1 MTAEAVTTFPVSLF
15 LVAAIFVIG
24 YAMWEVSYVY
34 KLTASE
40 AAGVSGATLIVILLC
55 LLLLSK
61 ACARAAATPMTSR
74 PPLQATL
81 ALGCG
86 G

>member
-1 MTAEAVTTFPVSLF
+1 MTALTMFPISLF

-24 YAMWEVSYVY
+24 YVMWEVCYVY
-34 KLTASE
+34 KLRASE
-40 AAGVSGATLIVILLC
+40 AAGVGAATLIVILLC

-61 ACARAAATPMTSR
+61 ACAHRAGRRGRDFKTSIASCAR
-74 PPLQATL
+74 FRE
-81 ALGCG
+81 G